1 MSNLHNRTSISYSRF
16 SSDQQKKGDSLKRQ
30 LEIYQGIVQQHNLI
44 DIGQA
49 FTDEGKSA
57 YKGKHLDGQ
66 LGALIELLQ
75 QQDLTDKP
83 VLVIEKWD
91 RLSRLEMNATIDLFR
106 RVVKYADI
114 LDASDGA
121 LYTSESLNDITG
133 YITLGLKAHQAHIYS
148 KNISDRVRAAK
159 KRASL
164 ESSEKRIKGRNY
176 PNWLKVVN
184 DEFVVIESRA
194 ATIKKMFELKKQ
206 GMGTRSIATFLNEN
220 SAIYKSWD
228 NRGNESGEWLAGT
241 VRNHLKNIAATGVF
255 QNKDVHTVDYYPRVV
270 SDVLFNDVQLTFKT
284 QKQSAHNTNKRNG
297 DNILYHVRCMC
308 CDSSMTFAKRKASIL
323 ACSRGKDCTNSS
335 ISYSLV
341 EAITCD
347 VLFETADLSTGEE
360 SKVDDTADK
369 RSELV
374 TELNMLKQRVDE
386 NTALGKRTSA
396 MLLLQIDE
404 LEQEIET
411 LKPVI
416 KEFITKPSEHYW
428 DLIKGSKEDRLRLS
442 RYIKNNIEK
451 IEVLSVNRK
460 RKVLVI
466 QANGKR
472 YPVEVEVKP
481 KVGFKFFSLKGVDEA
496 KTLVEIMN

>member
-16 SSDQQKKGDSLKRQ
+16 SSDQQKKGDSLRRQ
-30 LEIYQGIVQQHNLI
+30 LEIYQAIVQQHNLV

-57 YKGKHLDGQ
+57 FKGKHLDGQ

-75 QQDLTDKP
+75 QQDLTAKP

-121 LYTSESLNDITG
+121 LYTSESMNDITG

-148 KNISDRVRAAK
+148 KNLSDRVRDAK

-164 ESSEKRIKGRNY
+164 ESGNKRIKGRNY
-176 PNWLKVVN
+176 PHWLKVEN
-184 DEFVVIESRA
+184 DIFVVVEDRA
-194 ATIKKMFELKKQ
+194 STINKMFELKMQ
-206 GMGTRSIATFLNEN
+206 GMGTRSIAIHLNQNFSE
-220 SAIYKSWD
+220 YKSWD
-228 NRGNESGEWLAGT
+228 NRGNVSGEWLSGT

-255 QNKDVHTVDYYPRVV
+255 QNKDVHTVDYYPRII
-270 SDVLFNDVQLTFKT
+270 SDVLFNNAQLTFKS

-297 DNILYHVRCMC
+297 DNILYHVKCMC
-308 CDSSMTFAKRKASIL
+308 CETSMTFAKRKVSIL
-323 ACSRGKDCTNSS
+323 ACSRGKECTNSS

-341 EAITCD
+341 EEVTCD
-347 VLFETADLSTGEE
+347 VLFEAADLSTDTET
-360 SKVDDTADK
+360 KVDDTADK
-369 RSELV
+369 RNELIAD
-374 TELNMLKQRVDE
+374 LNMLKQRVDE
-386 NTALGKRTSA
+386 NTAAGKRTSA

-411 LKPVI
+411 LIPVI
-416 KEFITKPSEHYW
+416 KEFITKPAERYW
-428 DLIKGSKEDRLRLS
+428 DLLKGSVEDRLRLS
-442 RYIKNNIEK
+442 RYIKLNVQK
-451 IEVLSVNRK
+451 VEVLSVSRK
-460 RKVLVI
+460 RKFIVVVI
-466 QANGKR
+466 NGNR
-472 YPVEVEVKP
+472 YPVEVKVKP
-481 KVGFKFFSLKGVDEA
+481 KVGYEYWTIKGVDDGVA
-496 KTLVEIMN
+496 LI